1 MAVYTH
7 LTLDDIGNLLHQ
19 YDLGELESAE
29 GILQGVDNT
38 NYKITTSYAPYI
50 LTLFETRIDPADI
63 PYFLDVMSHM
73 AQNGINCPAPIADKN
88 GRVIHT
94 IQNRPAALFP
104 FLRGHGVTPDDI
116 TPELCAGLGHILG
129 KMHAA
134 GQTLKSKRVNSMGS
148 DAWRARLERVGGT
161 KAAPFLNE
169 LDDIAR
175 KWPQGLPT
183 GAIHADLFPDNVF
196 IWDGKIDGVIDFYF
210 AATDFLAY
218 DLAIVL
224 NAWCFDQDHRF
235 VPERWT
241 NLLSQ
246 YEQQRPLTKEEKDAF
261 QIMGRGAAMRFLS
274 SRLHDLEFHDPK
286 NLVTPKNP
294 QEYITKLDFHRDHKL
309 F

>member
-7 LTLDDIGNLLHQ
+7 LTLDDIGSLLRQ
-19 YDLGELESAE
+19 YDLGELKAAE

-38 NYKITTSYAPYI
+38 NYKVTTASAPYI

-88 GRVIHT
+88 GRIVHT
-94 IQNRPAALFP
+94 IAGRPAALFP
-104 FLRGHGVTPDDI
+104 FLRGHGVTPEDI

-134 GQTLKSKRVNSMGS
+134 GQTLKSTRKNSMS
-148 DAWRARLERVGGT
+148 NDAWRIRLDRVGGA
-161 KAAPFLNE
+161 KAAPFLKE
-169 LDDIAR
+169 LEDIVC
-175 KWPQGLPT
+175 KWPEDLPT

-224 NAWCFDQDHRF
+224 NAWCFNQDHNF
-235 VPERWT
+235 VEARWLQ
-241 NLLSQ
+241 LLEH
-246 YEQQRPLTKEEKDAF
+246 YEQHRPLTQEEKNSF